1 MEYAY
6 PMMKA
11 WVEWIDR
18 QDAAKGKRTY
28 LFDTIDTFGDWLALD
43 GTTSISFKGSTDD
56 SYVSTMYYYRSVQ
69 IVSKMAECLGK
80 EADQIYYAELEK
92 KIKAAILHE
101 YFTPGGRL
109 AVWCQ
114 SGGCHNLGTLDFCR
128 GGRRNQ

>member
-28 LFDTIDTFGDWLALD
+28 LFDMYDRFGDCVAIV
-43 GTTSISFKGSTDD
+43 GTKSISFHVSTYD

-109 AVWCQ
+109 AVCWQ
-114 SGGCHNLGTLDFCR
+114 SGGCHNLGTLEFCR